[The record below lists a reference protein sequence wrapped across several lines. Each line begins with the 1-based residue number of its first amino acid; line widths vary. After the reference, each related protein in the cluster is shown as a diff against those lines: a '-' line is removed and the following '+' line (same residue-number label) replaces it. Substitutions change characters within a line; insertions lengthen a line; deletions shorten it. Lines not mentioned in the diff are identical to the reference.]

1 MFSGGCVLDMA
12 EFLSGF
18 NLQLMIGVI
27 SLSLLQNISADLL
40 SVDPGENVTLFCNI
54 TNYSEISWYHMNSS
68 GKRQIIS
75 TRQGKVDKHFHVVYN
90 EDKSHFTITESSS
103 SVSLVI
109 IGVRDT
115 DLGFYYCGGRN
126 KEHIQFGKVISL
138 NFTGGS
144 RNETCSSSEDSDSH
158 QTGVTENIW
167 IILMIIMCVCS
178 ISVLINLICMCVFC
192 SRVEGKLSSSLS
204 SCCSHDTSSTEQD
217 EKIHHDSLLYDRKFT
232 GSVKNNKASD
242 LDCVT
247 YVTFTSQ
254 PQRH

>member
-1 MFSGGCVLDMA
+1 MA

-18 NLQLMIGVI
+18 NLLLIFGVI

-68 GKRQIIS
+68 GVRQIIS
-75 TRQGKVDKHFHVVYN
+75 TTQSKLHKDFYTDYN
-90 EDKSHFTITESSS
+90 EDKSHFTISESSS

-144 RNETCSSSEDSDSH
+144 RNETRSSSEDSDSH
-158 QTGVTENIW
+158 QTGGTENIW

-178 ISVLINLICMCVFC
+178 ISVLINIICMCVFC

-217 EKIHHDSLLYDRKFT
+217 GNLHYASVQYKRKT
-232 GSVKNNKASD
+232 RKSNKKNTTSD
-242 LDCVT
+242 LDSVT
-247 YVTFTSQ
+247 YATVASQ

>member
-54 TNYSEISWYHMNSS
+54 TDYSEISWYHINSA
-68 GKRQIIS
+68 GVRQIIS
-75 TRQGKVDKHFHVVYN
+75 TTQGKVGKHFYIVYN
-90 EDKSHFTITESSS
+90 EDKSHFAITESSS

-126 KEHIQFGKVISL
+126 KEHNQFGKVISL

-144 RNETCSSSEDSDSH
+144 RNETRSSSEDSDSQ
-158 QTGVTENIW
+158 QTGGTENIW
-167 IILMIIMCVCS
+167 IILMTIMCVCS
-178 ISVLINLICMCVFC
+178 ISVLINIICMCVFC

-217 EKIHHDSLLYDRKFT
+217 KNLHYASVQYKRKT
-232 GSVKNNKASD
+232 RKSSKKNTSD
-242 LDCVT
+242 LDSVT
-247 YVTFTSQ
+247 YATVASQ

>member
-54 TNYSEISWYHMNSS
+54 TNYSEISWYHKNSA
-68 GKRQIIS
+68 GVRQIIS

-90 EDKSHFTITESSS
+90 EDKSHFAITEISS

-115 DLGFYYCGGRN
+115 DLGFYYCGGRK
-126 KEHIQFGKVISL
+126 KEHNQFGKVISL
-138 NFTGGS
+138 NFTGGN
-144 RNETCSSSEDSDSH
+144 RNETRSSSEDSDSH
-158 QTGVTENIW
+158 QTGGTENIW
-167 IILMIIMCVCS
+167 IIHMIIMCVCS
-178 ISVLINLICMCVFC
+178 ISVLIIIICSCVLC

-217 EKIHHDSLLYDRKFT
+217 ENLHYASVQYKRKT
-232 GSVKNNKASD
+232 RKSSMNNTTSD
-242 LDCVT
+242 LDSVT
-247 YVTFTSQ
+247 YAIVASR

>member
-54 TNYSEISWYHMNSS
+54 TDYSEISWYHINSA
-68 GKRQIIS
+68 GVRQIIS
-75 TRQGKVDKHFHVVYN
+75 TSKGNLDNLFQIVHND
-90 EDKSHFTITESSS
+90 DKSHFAITEISS

-115 DLGFYYCGGRN
+115 DLGFYYCGGRK
-126 KEHIQFGKVISL
+126 KEHNQFGKVISL

-144 RNETCSSSEDSDSH
+144 NKIAPSPDS
-158 QTGVTENIW
+158 QQVGGNGNCW
-167 IILMIIMCVCS
+167 IIVLCTMIVILVMT
-178 ISVLINLICMCVFC
+178 ICMCVFC
-192 SRVEGKLSSSLS
+192 CRIQGKLNL
-204 SCCSHDTSSTEQD
+204 SCCSHSTDSTEK
-217 EKIHHDSLLYDRKFT
+217 EENIHYASVQYKRKFR
-232 GSVKNNKASD
+232 SANNNSRPD
-242 LDCVT
+242 LDSVT
-247 YVTFTSQ
+247 YATVASQ

>member
-18 NLQLMIGVI
+18 NLQLLVGVI

-40 SVDPGENVTLFCNI
+40 SVDPGENVTLPCNI
-54 TNYSEISWYHMNSS
+54 TNYSEISWYHMNSA
-68 GKRQIIS
+68 GVRQIIS
-75 TRQGKVDKHFHVVYN
+75 TTQGKVGKHFYIAYN
-90 EDKSHFTITESSS
+90 EDESHFTITESSS

-126 KEHIQFGKVISL
+126 KGHNQFGKVISL
-138 NFTGGS
+138 NFTGG
-144 RNETCSSSEDSDSH
+144 TH
-158 QTGVTENIW
+158 QSGGTENIW
-167 IILMIIMCVCS
+167 IIHMAIMCVCS
-178 ISVLINLICMCVFC
+178 ISVLIIIICMCVFC
-192 SRVEGKLSSSLS
+192 SRVEETSSSLS
-204 SCCSHDTSSTEQD
+204 SGCSHDTSSTEQD

>member
-18 NLQLMIGVI
+18 NLLLLIGVI
-27 SLSLLQNISADLL
+27 SLSLLQNISA
-40 SVDPGENVTLFCNI
+40 VDPGENVTLFCNS
-54 TNYSEISWYHMNSS
+54 TNYSEISWYHMNSA
-68 GKRQIIS
+68 GKRQIINAD
-75 TRQGKVDKHFHVVYN
+75 RFQQQQRKVDKHFYTDYN
-90 EDKSHFTITESSS
+90 EDKSHFTISESSS

-144 RNETCSSSEDSDSH
+144 RNETRSSSEDSDSH
-158 QTGVTENIW
+158 QTGGTENIW
-167 IILMIIMCVCS
+167 IIHMII
-178 ISVLINLICMCVFC
+178 I
-192 SRVEGKLSSSLS
+192 
-204 SCCSHDTSSTEQD
+204 HDTSSTEQD
-217 EKIHHDSLLYDRKFT
+217 ENLHYASVQYKRRTRK
-232 GSVKNNKASD
+232 SSMNNTTSD
-242 LDCVT
+242 LDSVT
-247 YVTFTSQ
+247 YAIVTSQ